1 MAVCS
6 SNWMTLFLVLLVV
19 EEMQQAGALEP
30 ATKSRKSRVESTES
44 NNKLQTPQVW
54 PHRHRSGHH
63 RKQGLA
69 KRERANA
76 MLLRGPGPRKVDLE
90 DPGIESLTP
99 VRLEMDGPRRSSALQ
114 EEKEEFLGFDF
125 PYPGRDNE
133 PPGSESIL
141 KGRKHSREH
150 RKLNRKDRLRHQKGK
165 QRPPSIFKELETFE
179 EKTQA
184 PLAKQLSPT
193 PGPTSAITV
202 TTTLLTLSTMEETP
216 AVPLPSTRPKAR
228 VKADGDVMPTLD
240 MALFDWTDYEDLK
253 PEMWP
258 SVKKKEKRRSK
269 SLSIGNL
276 TSLAEPEPCDHHL
289 DCLPG
294 NCCDLRQH
302 VCKPHNRG
310 LNNKCFD
317 DCMCAEGFRCYA
329 KFHRNRRVTRRK
341 GRCVEPDTVSND
353 QGSFIT
359 V

>member
-1 MAVCS
+1 
-6 SNWMTLFLVLLVV
+6 LFLVLLVV

-165 QRPPSIFKELETFE
+165 QRPPYSEVALLDRDAFKNCLTPCI
-179 EKTQA
+179 KT
-184 PLAKQLSPT
+184 LLSPSLSFLYIAD
-193 PGPTSAITV
+193 PPPSKYLEFILA
-202 TTTLLTLSTMEETP
+202 LL
-216 AVPLPSTRPKAR
+216 VFHIFQAR

>member
-165 QRPPSIFKELETFE
+165 QRPPYSE
-179 EKTQA
+179 
-184 PLAKQLSPT
+184 
-193 PGPTSAITV
+193 
-202 TTTLLTLSTMEETP
+202 
-216 AVPLPSTRPKAR
+216 AR